1 MYCLHLSFVI
11 IVITACSL
19 VYFTLCILLLVFFFS
34 YFFLCVYNIDSVS
47 QLVLSQLICFAIELL
62 LNTYTLYVINFF
74 FIFLKYGVERSLG
87 ENATEQGLHAL
98 VKLCLVETKIIG

>member
-1 MYCLHLSFVI
+1 MI

-19 VYFTLCILLLVFFFS
+19 VYFTLCILLLVF
-34 YFFLCVYNIDSVS
+34 FFLCVYNIDSVS

-62 LNTYTLYVINFF
+62 LNTYTLYVIFF
-74 FIFLKYGVERSLG
+74 SFICLKYGVERSLE

-98 VKLCLVETKIIG
+98 VKQK